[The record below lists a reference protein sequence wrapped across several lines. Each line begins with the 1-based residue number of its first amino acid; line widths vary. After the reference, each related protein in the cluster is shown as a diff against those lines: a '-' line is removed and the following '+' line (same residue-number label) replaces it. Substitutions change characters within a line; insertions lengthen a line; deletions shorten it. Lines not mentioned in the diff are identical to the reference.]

1 MATIRTWADFFTQ
14 PAGQTVLA
22 WEAAAYGA
30 VVRNKLGDRAIQL
43 GLEPIDTLSASPI
56 THRVLVTDNIVA
68 QGAHD
73 LRVPLVA
80 EEWAL
85 PLANECADLVVWPH
99 GFDRNRENFRDVLAE
114 IERILEPN
122 GLLVTTLFNTT
133 GCWCLRSKVLH
144 TRSILPD
151 HAACV
156 PMNTAKLALMESKL
170 AIEGGCFGV
179 YGINPHCYETAKDD
193 RLPTWVDKA
202 GDRWWP
208 SLSNVILLVAR
219 KKTHGMTLVGK
230 VAFNKSTAK
239 TAATALAQKH
249 ADKPL

>member
-219 KKTHGMTLVGK
+219 RKLM
-230 VAFNKSTAK
+230 A
-239 TAATALAQKH
+239 
-249 ADKPL
+249 